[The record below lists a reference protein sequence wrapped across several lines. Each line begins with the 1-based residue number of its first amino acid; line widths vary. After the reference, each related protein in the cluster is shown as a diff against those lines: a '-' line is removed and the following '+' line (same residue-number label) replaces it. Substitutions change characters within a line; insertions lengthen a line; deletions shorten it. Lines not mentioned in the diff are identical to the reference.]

1 MAEVT
6 GLLMG
11 GRVRTPEQALVFA
24 IIAQAVSD
32 LLGGTESNAH
42 EGLVRRDAMAFLTAR
57 NGPWALRRQEECDYV
72 GIDAAVLRSRV
83 IAILEGKAD
92 VFSVTEKSLQGVA
105 AARAMWAEVKPKPAP
120 VTDRAKRYN
129 SDDLYQLLP
138 EGEFSASDVVRRTP
152 VEEKYLPKL
161 LNSLAKRGLI
171 ERVGGGLFRK
181 MEITAPIDP
190 MQLPR
195 ILPKFDPMKAA
206 KDAVYALLHEP
217 HRHTDV
223 LRELDGRV
231 PENKIITILREGVES
246 GELIRGEK
254 RRYRLRD
261 ARPALP
267 QSLNSAG

>member
-1 MAEVT
+1 
-6 GLLMG
+6 MG

-32 LLGGTESNAH
+32 LLGGTDSNAH
-42 EGLVRRDAMAFLTAR
+42 EGLVRREAMAFLTAR

-129 SDDLYQLLP
+129 TEDLYRFLP
-138 EGEFSASDVVRRTP
+138 DEEFSIPDLVKRTP

-181 MEITAPIDP
+181 MESTKPIDP
-190 MQLPR
+190 TLLPR

-267 QSLNSAG
+267 QSAVAANSG

>member
-1 MAEVT
+1 M
-6 GLLMG
+6 
-11 GRVRTPEQALVFA
+11 
-24 IIAQAVSD
+24 
-32 LLGGTESNAH
+32 
-42 EGLVRRDAMAFLTAR
+42 RREAMAFLTAR

-92 VFSVTEKSLQGVA
+92 IFTVTEKSLQGVA
-105 AARAMWAEVKPKPAP
+105 AARALWAEVKPKPAP

-138 EGEFSASDVVRRTP
+138 EGEFSVAEIAQQTP

-161 LNSLAKRGLI
+161 FNSLAKRGLI

-181 MEITAPIDP
+181 MEITATIDP

-261 ARPALP
+261 ARPSLP